1 MPLEL
6 TIAGAGPLSGTDRS
20 RPDAAADGGPVVV
33 LVEPQLA
40 ENIGMVARAMLNC
53 GLTRLRL
60 VRPRDGWPND
70 KAVAA
75 ASGAD
80 RVLDAARLFS
90 STAAAVADLNTVYAA
105 TARPRYMTKRVLTPR
120 AAAAEVRARTAAG
133 EATGLLF
140 GRESSGLDN
149 DDVALAQAVV
159 TAPLNPAFS
168 SLNLGMA
175 VLLFAW
181 EWCVAAGDRDAPP
194 VQLVMPEQTRPAT
207 QAELQGLY
215 DHLEGELDGC
225 GFLRNA
231 EKRPSMVRNL
241 RNLFGRTGLTQQE
254 VRTLRGIV
262 TCLVEARH
270 VRR

>member
-1 MPLEL
+1 M
-6 TIAGAGPLSGTDRS
+6 SGTDRS
-20 RPDAAADGGPVVV
+20 RPDAACGGDGGPVVV

-40 ENIGMVARAMLNC
+40 ENIGMAARAMLNC

-80 RVLDAARLFS
+80 RVLDAVRLFP
-90 STAAAVADLNTVYAA
+90 STAAAIADLHAVYAA

-140 GRESSGLDN
+140 GREASGLDN
-149 DDVALAQAVV
+149 DDIALAQAVV

-175 VLLFAW
+175 VLLLGW
-181 EWCVAAGDRDAPP
+181 EWHQAAAGGPP
-194 VQLVMPEQTRPAT
+194 PDQLVMPEETLPAT
-207 QAELQGLY
+207 QGELQGLY

-241 RNLFGRTGLTQQE
+241 RNLFGRAGLTQQE

-270 VRR
+270 AKR

>member
-1 MPLEL
+1 M
-6 TIAGAGPLSGTDRS
+6 SGTDRS
-20 RPDAAADGGPVVV
+20 RRDAAEGGDGGPVIV

-40 ENIGMVARAMLNC
+40 ENVGMVARAMLNC
-53 GLTRLRL
+53 GLTQLRL

-80 RVLDAARLFS
+80 RVLDAARLYPT
-90 STAAAVADLNTVYAA
+90 TAAAIADLACVYAA

-120 AAAAEVRARTAAG
+120 AAAAEVRARSAAG

-140 GRESSGLDN
+140 GREASGLDN

-175 VLLFAW
+175 VLLLAW
-181 EWCVAAGDRDAPP
+181 EWHAASEATAP

-241 RNLFGRTGLTQQE
+241 RNLFGRAGLTQQE

-270 VRR
+270 ARR

>member
-1 MPLEL
+1 M
-6 TIAGAGPLSGTDRS
+6 SGTDRS
-20 RPDAAADGGPVVV
+20 RLDATEGGDGGPVVV
-33 LVEPQLA
+33 LVEPQLP

-60 VRPRDGWPND
+60 VRPREGWPND

-80 RVLDAARLFS
+80 RVLEAACLYP
-90 STAAAVADLNTVYAA
+90 STVAAIADLEFAYAA

-120 AAAAEVRARTAAG
+120 FAAAELRARAAAG
-133 EATGLLF
+133 EATALLF
-140 GRESSGLDN
+140 GREASGLDN
-149 DDVALAQAVV
+149 DDIALAQAVV
-159 TAPLNPAFS
+159 TVPLNPAFS

-175 VLLFAW
+175 VLLLGW
-181 EWCVAAGDRDAPP
+181 EWYAAAADAPPP
-194 VQLVMPEQTRPAT
+194 VQLVMPEETQPAT

-215 DHLEGELDGC
+215 DHLEGELDAC
-225 GFLRNA
+225 GFLRNI
-231 EKRPSMVRNL
+231 EKLPSMVRNL
-241 RNLFGRTGLTQQE
+241 RNVFGRSGLTQQE

-270 VRR
+270 AKR

>member
-1 MPLEL
+1 M
-6 TIAGAGPLSGTDRS
+6 SGTDR
-20 RPDAAADGGPVVV
+20 RRLDAAEGGAGGPVIV

-53 GLTRLRL
+53 GLSRLRL

-70 KAVAA
+70 KAAAA

-80 RVLDAARLFS
+80 RVLDAARLFP
-90 STAAAVADLNTVYAA
+90 STADAIADLSAVYAA

-120 AAAAEVRARTAAG
+120 AAAAEVRARAAAG

-140 GRESSGLDN
+140 GREASGLDN
-149 DDVALAQAVV
+149 DDIALAQAVV

-175 VLLFAW
+175 VLLLAW
-181 EWCVAAGDRDAPP
+181 EWHAAAADAPP
-194 VQLVMPEQTRPAT
+194 VQLVMPEETRPAN
-207 QAELQGLY
+207 QAELQGFY
-215 DHLEGELDGC
+215 DHLEGELDVC

-241 RNLFGRTGLTQQE
+241 RNLFGRAGLTLQE

-270 VRR
+270 SRR